1 VRDVPALRSIRQAL
15 GHLNPVLLD
24 AAVALLL
31 FGGMAAKL
39 AGHGHL
45 PAGQHATTPLD
56 WVLAAFIVA
65 PLVTHR
71 RFPRSSLAVCLA
83 AVIWYAVGRPPA
95 YPGLAVFVLTFDIT
109 LHSSRRVALTA
120 LFASAVAINLSV
132 WLQPASVASTATWV
146 ASELGIA
153 VAWLAAENLRVR
165 RVRWTEL
172 HARAERLE
180 HEREDEARRAVT
192 EERLRIARE
201 LHDIIAHSMSVIA
214 VQSGVGNHVIDTQP
228 DQAKQALAA
237 IEATS
242 RSALTEMRR
251 LLGVLRQEGEPRGSL
266 VPAPGL
272 ADLTCLVAQVQDA
285 GLRVWVHVEGRQRP
299 IPPGVDLSAYRIIQE
314 ALTNVIKHAASAS
327 AGVTVSYRAD
337 SVTVEITDEGLAA
350 PAAPAV
356 RARLNPGHGII
367 GMRERVA
374 VFGGEFAA
382 GPIPGGG
389 FGVRARFPI
398 AEVTA

>member
-1 VRDVPALRSIRQAL
+1 M

-24 AAVALLL
+24 GAVALIT
-31 FGGMAAKL
+31 FGTMAVKL
-39 AGHGHL
+39 AGHGRL

-56 WVLAAFIVA
+56 WALAVLIVA
-65 PLVTHR
+65 PLLTHR
-71 RFPRSSLAVCLA
+71 RFPRASLAVCLA
-83 AVIWYAVGRPPA
+83 ALIGYAAGRPPA

-120 LFASAVAINLSV
+120 LFASAAAITLSLR
-132 WLQPASVASTATWV
+132 LQPTSVASTSTWV
-146 ASELGIA
+146 ESELGIA
-153 VAWLAAENLRVR
+153 VAWLAAENLRIR
-165 RVRWTEL
+165 RARWSEL
-172 HARAERLE
+172 QARAERLE
-180 HEREDEARRAVT
+180 REREDEARRAVT

-201 LHDIIAHSMSVIA
+201 LHDVIAHSMSVIA
-214 VQSGVGNHVIDTQP
+214 VQSGVGNHVIDSQP
-228 DQAKQALAA
+228 DQARQALAA

-272 ADLTCLVAQVQDA
+272 ADLTSLVTQVQDA
-285 GLRVWVHVEGRQRP
+285 GLRVWVHVEGRPRP
-299 IPPGVDLSAYRIIQE
+299 VPPGVDLSAYRIIQE
-314 ALTNVIKHAASAS
+314 ALTNVIKHAASAT
-327 AGVTVSYRAD
+327 AGVTIRYRAD

-350 PAAPAV
+350 TGADVPP
-356 RARLNPGHGII
+356 ARLNPGHGII

-389 FGVRARFPI
+389 FGVRACFPI
-398 AEVTA
+398 AGVTG